1 MQLELTAARLATL
14 TLAAGN
20 LLVVTAEGPDAVLAA
35 LGAAVIGRVALG
47 SGPKGAVTVDA
58 HHTRV
63 LDAAAAVHDRLT
75 RLGYSVQTK
84 VAA

>member
-35 LGAAVIGRVALG
+35 LGAAALLATFHLLG
-47 SGPKGAVTVDA
+47 K
-58 HHTRV
+58 HMLETRDPLV
-63 LDAAAAVHDRLT
+63 LSFWMFAI
-75 RLGYSVQTK
+75 S
-84 VAA
+84 